1 MHLLTIAV
9 LGLTATNASFANPAH
24 EQLMRMSGTERNAAL
39 TNFLKSSGEKC
50 DSVTRSFFQGSDR
63 RGNAF
68 WNAACRNGQAFVI
81 QVNND
86 AVGSTRIM
94 SCAMLKAMNAGEC
107 FKKF

>member
-1 MHLLTIAV
+1 L
-9 LGLTATNASFANPAH
+9 
-24 EQLMRMSGTERNAAL
+24 
-39 TNFLKSSGEKC
+39 SGEKC

-63 RGNAF
+63 RGNAY
-68 WNAACRNGQAFVI
+68 WNAACRNGQAFAI